1 MGLLKRDHS
10 RMGTERRQPAVIDL
24 VPRFDPDPALRFT
37 DMAHHYQTGE
47 DGAGHYLTVPR
58 DADPQFTLALC
69 KNRICSR
76 WQACAEFTI
85 LRAEGM
91 MLGVARPSANV
102 ATNQSTTGTSF
113 SNAEFWGMDQD
124 GEISH
129 SVSGD
134 RDDWTWRDGGPL
146 NPGGIRQGGGYVGY
160 QVRGW
165 CYPFQGEGDGEWFGN
180 GDVMRLLLDADA
192 GTLTVKKNGELLGV
206 AFTGLT
212 GGLCWAVACH
222 RWERWEWGEDSD
234 EEDSDGPSTSV
245 RITAVDPAHF

>member
-1 MGLLKRDHS
+1 
-10 RMGTERRQPAVIDL
+10 
-24 VPRFDPDPALRFT
+24 
-37 DMAHHYQTGE
+37 
-47 DGAGHYLTVPR
+47 
-58 DADPQFTLALC
+58 
-69 KNRICSR
+69 
-76 WQACAEFTI
+76 
-85 LRAEGM
+85 

-192 GTLTVKKNGELLGV
+192 GTLTAKKNGTLLGV
-206 AFTGLT
+206 AVTNGLT
-212 GGLCWAVACH
+212 GDLCWVVAMDLQVAARCAS
-222 RWERWEWGEDSD
+222 RPWTRRSSEY
-234 EEDSDGPSTSV
+234 SV
-245 RITAVDPAHF
+245 SCDITMDLPFR